1 VRTLQSATRYIEGM
15 SMLEPTMTIAG
26 KPETGRE
33 AFPVL
38 NPANGQVIGHAP
50 ECSAD
55 LLDAA
60 VTSAH
65 QAAESWRADPSARS
79 SALLDIAARLERSL
93 GEFAALITE
102 EQGKPLRE
110 AREELEAAVGDLRY
124 YAGLS
129 LPVDTVGDTDDLI
142 VQVLRRPMGPVAA
155 ITPWNFP
162 VGTAMS
168 KLAPALAAGCT
179 VVLKPS
185 PYTPLSSLRLGEL
198 IRDALPPGVLNVVS
212 GNDALGALMTSHPL
226 VRMISFTGSVAT
238 GKKIAATAATDLK
251 RILLE
256 LGGNDPAIVLD
267 DADVDAV
274 AEGLFA
280 NAFANCGQICVAI
293 KRVYAPK
300 SVYGRL
306 VDALADRARAA
317 QLGDGQALGTD
328 IGPLCNPAQ
337 RDRINELVSE
347 AVGSGVVVAAGGST
361 TGGSGYF
368 YQPTVLAGLNG
379 DERIVVEEQFGPA
392 LPVIQYSDIEQA
404 VAQANNSH
412 YGLGASVWTADPERG
427 RALAPR
433 VESGTVWVNTHQ
445 SGIPGQPFGGLKWSG
460 IGVEGGPW
468 GMLAYTELQAIH
480 TNRMDGTRPL

>member
-1 VRTLQSATRYIEGM
+1 MQPATRYLGGM
-15 SMLEPTMTIAG
+15 SMLDPTMTIAG
-26 KPETGRE
+26 KPEVCRE
-33 AFPVL
+33 SFPVL

-60 VTSAH
+60 VVSAH
-65 QAAESWRADPSARS
+65 QAAESWRADPEARS
-79 SALLDIAARLERSL
+79 SALLSIVARLEPSL
-93 GEFAALITE
+93 EELAGLITD
-102 EQGKPLRE
+102 EQGKPLHE
-110 AREELEAAVGDLRY
+110 AREELDAAVGDLRY
-124 YAGLS
+124 YAGLR
-129 LPVDTVGDTDDLI
+129 LPVDTVSDTEELM

-185 PYTPLSSLRLGEL
+185 PYTPLSSLRFGEL
-198 IRDALPPGVLNVVS
+198 VRDALPSGVLNVVS

-226 VRMISFTGSVAT
+226 VRMISFTGSVPT
-238 GKKIAATAATDLK
+238 GKQIAATAAKDLK

-274 AEGLFA
+274 ADDVFA

-293 KRVYAPK
+293 KRVYAPTA
-300 SVYGRL
+300 VYGRL

-317 QLGDGQALGTD
+317 RLGDGQAPGTD

-337 RDRINELVSE
+337 RARIEELVTD
-347 AVGSGVVVAAGGST
+347 ALRSGVTVAAGGSA

-368 YQPTVLAGLNG
+368 YEPTVLAGLSG
-379 DERIVVEEQFGPA
+379 DERIVIEEQFGPA
-392 LPVIQYSDIEQA
+392 LPIIQYSDIEQA
-404 VAQANNSH
+404 IAQANDSH
-412 YGLGASVWTADPERG
+412 YGLGASVWTANPERG

-480 TNRMDGTRPL
+480 TNRMAG

>member
-1 VRTLQSATRYIEGM
+1 
-15 SMLEPTMTIAG
+15 MLEPTMTIAG
-26 KPETGRE
+26 KAEAGQET
-33 AFPVL
+33 FPVL
-38 NPANGQVIGHAP
+38 NPANGQVIGNAP
-50 ECSAD
+50 ECTAD

-60 VTSAH
+60 VASAH
-65 QAAESWRADPSARS
+65 EARESWIADPAARS
-79 SALLDIAARLERSL
+79 AVLLDIAEKLESNL
-93 GEFAALITE
+93 EELAGLITL
-102 EQGKPLRE
+102 EQGKPLHE
-110 AREELEAAVGDLRY
+110 AKDELGGAAGDVRY

-129 LPVDTVGDTDDLI
+129 LPVDTVSDTDERI
-142 VQVLRRPMGPVAA
+142 VQVLRQPVGPVAA

-162 VGTAMS
+162 VGTAIS

-185 PYTPLSSLRLGEL
+185 PYTPLSSLRFGEL
-198 IRDALPPGVLNVVS
+198 VADALPAGVLNVIS
-212 GNDALGALMTSHPL
+212 GNDALGAQMTSHPL

-238 GKKIAATAATDLK
+238 GKKIAATAAADLK
-251 RILLE
+251 RVLLE

-274 AEGLFA
+274 ADGVFA

-293 KRVYAPK
+293 KRVYAPA
-300 SVYGRL
+300 SIYGRL

-317 QLGDGQALGTD
+317 RLGDGQAPGTE

-337 RDRINELVSE
+337 RDRIEELVSD
-347 AVGSGVVVAAGGST
+347 ALGSGVQVATGGSVAD
-361 TGGSGYF
+361 GSGYF
-368 YQPTVLAGLNG
+368 YEPTVLAGLKGN
-379 DERIVVEEQFGPA
+379 ERIVVEEQFGPA
-392 LPVIQYSDIEQA
+392 LPVIQYSDVEQA
-404 VAQANNSH
+404 IAQANDSH

-427 RALAPR
+427 RTLAPR

-445 SGIPGQPFGGLKWSG
+445 SGVPGQPFGGFKWSG

-480 TNRMDGTRPL
+480 TNRMDL

>member
-1 VRTLQSATRYIEGM
+1 MIDFTM
-15 SMLEPTMTIAG
+15 SIAG
-26 KPETGRE
+26 KPEACKET
-33 AFPVL
+33 FPVL
-38 NPANGQVIGHAP
+38 NPANGQVLGYAP
-50 ECSAD
+50 ECTAD
-55 LLDAA
+55 LLDTA
-60 VTSAH
+60 VASAH
-65 QAAESWRADPSARS
+65 EAREAWRADPLARS
-79 SALLDIAARLERSL
+79 SVLLDMAARLESNL
-93 GEFAALITE
+93 DELAALITD
-102 EQGKPLRE
+102 EQGKPLHE
-110 AREELEAAVGDLRY
+110 AKDELGGAVGDLRY

-129 LPVDTVGDTDDLI
+129 LPVDTISDADELI
-142 VQVLRRPMGPVAA
+142 VQVLRRPMGPIAA

-162 VGTAMS
+162 LGTAMS

-185 PYTPLSSLRLGEL
+185 PYTPLSSLRFGEL

-212 GNDALGALMTSHPL
+212 GNDSLGALMTSHPL

-238 GKKIAATAATDLK
+238 GKKIAATAAADLK
-251 RILLE
+251 RVLLE

-300 SVYGRL
+300 AIYAQL

-317 QLGDGQALGTD
+317 QVGDGRAAGTD

-337 RDRINELVSE
+337 RDRIKELVTD
-347 AVGSGVVVAAGGST
+347 ALGSGVSVAAGGSSAD
-361 TGGSGYF
+361 GSGYF
-368 YQPTVLAGLNG
+368 YEPTVLAGLKG

-392 LPVIQYSDIEQA
+392 LPVIQYSDVEQA
-404 VAQANNSH
+404 IAQANDSH

-427 RALAPR
+427 RTLAPR

-480 TNRMDGTRPL
+480 TNRADL

>member
-1 VRTLQSATRYIEGM
+1 V
-15 SMLEPTMTIAG
+15 LEPTMTIAG
-26 KPETGRE
+26 KAEAGRE
-33 AFPVL
+33 TFPVL
-38 NPANGQVIGHAP
+38 NPANGQVIGNAP

-60 VTSAH
+60 VASAH
-65 QAAESWRADPSARS
+65 EARQSWIADPAARS
-79 SALLDIAARLERSL
+79 SALLEIADKLESNL
-93 GEFAALITE
+93 EELAALITL
-102 EQGKPLRE
+102 EQGKPLHE
-110 AREELEAAVGDLRY
+110 ARDELSAAAGDARY
-124 YAGLS
+124 YSGLS
-129 LPVDTVGDTDDLI
+129 LPVETISDNGERI
-142 VQVLRRPMGPVAA
+142 VQVLRQPVGPVAA

-162 VGTAMS
+162 VGTAIS
-168 KLAPALAAGCT
+168 KLSPALAAGAT

-185 PYTPLSSLRLGEL
+185 PYTPLSTLRFGEL
-198 IRDALPPGVLNVVS
+198 VADALPAGVLNIIS

-251 RILLE
+251 RIVLE
-256 LGGNDPAIVLD
+256 LGGNDPAIILD

-274 AEGLFA
+274 ADGVFA

-293 KRVYAPK
+293 KRVYAPE
-300 SVYGRL
+300 SIYGQL

-317 QLGDGQALGTD
+317 RLGDGQATGTE

-337 RDRINELVSE
+337 RDRIEELVSD
-347 AVGSGVVVAAGGST
+347 AVGNGVRVATGGSVAD
-361 TGGSGYF
+361 GSGYF
-368 YQPTVLAGLNG
+368 FEPTVLAGLQG

-392 LPVIQYSDIEQA
+392 LPVIQYSDVEQA
-404 VAQANNSH
+404 IAQANNSH

-427 RALAPR
+427 RTLAPR

-445 SGIPGQPFGGLKWSG
+445 SGIPGQPFGGFKWSG

-480 TNRMDGTRPL
+480 TNRSDL

>member
-1 VRTLQSATRYIEGM
+1 
-15 SMLEPTMTIAG
+15 MLEPTMTIAG
-26 KPETGRE
+26 KAEAGQET
-33 AFPVL
+33 FPVL
-38 NPANGQVIGHAP
+38 NPANGQVIGNAP
-50 ECSAD
+50 ECTAD

-60 VTSAH
+60 VASAH
-65 QAAESWRADPSARS
+65 EARESWIADPAARS
-79 SALLDIAARLERSL
+79 AVLLDIAEKLESNL
-93 GEFAALITE
+93 EELAGLITL
-102 EQGKPLRE
+102 EQGKPLHE
-110 AREELEAAVGDLRY
+110 AKDELAGAAGDVRY

-129 LPVDTVGDTDDLI
+129 LPVDTVSDTDERI
-142 VQVLRRPMGPVAA
+142 VQVLRQPVGPVAA

-162 VGTAMS
+162 VGTAIS

-185 PYTPLSSLRLGEL
+185 PYTPLSSLRFGEL
-198 IRDALPPGVLNVVS
+198 VADALPAGVLNVIS
-212 GNDALGALMTSHPL
+212 GNDALGGLMTSHPL

-238 GKKIAATAATDLK
+238 GKKIAATAAADLK
-251 RILLE
+251 RVLLE

-274 AEGLFA
+274 ADGVFA

-293 KRVYAPK
+293 KRVYAPA
-300 SVYGRL
+300 SIYGRL

-317 QLGDGQALGTD
+317 RLGDGQAPGTE

-337 RDRINELVSE
+337 RDRIEELVSD
-347 AVGSGVVVAAGGST
+347 ARGSGVQVATGGSVAD
-361 TGGSGYF
+361 GSGYF
-368 YQPTVLAGLNG
+368 YEPTVLAGLKGN
-379 DERIVVEEQFGPA
+379 ERIVVEEQFGPA
-392 LPVIQYSDIEQA
+392 LPVIQYSDVEQA
-404 VAQANNSH
+404 IAQANDSH

-427 RALAPR
+427 RTLAPR

-445 SGIPGQPFGGLKWSG
+445 SGIPGQPFGGFKWSG

-480 TNRMDGTRPL
+480 TNRMDL

>member
-1 VRTLQSATRYIEGM
+1 
-15 SMLEPTMTIAG
+15 MLDFTMTIAG
-26 KPETGRE
+26 KPEACKET
-33 AFPVL
+33 FPVL
-38 NPANGQVIGHAP
+38 NPANGQVLGYAP
-50 ECSAD
+50 ECTAD
-55 LLDAA
+55 LLDTA
-60 VTSAH
+60 VASAH
-65 QAAESWRADPSARS
+65 EAREAWRADPLARS
-79 SALLDIAARLERSL
+79 SVLLDMAARLESNL
-93 GEFAALITE
+93 DELAALITD
-102 EQGKPLRE
+102 EQGKPLHE
-110 AREELEAAVGDLRY
+110 AKDELGGAVGDMRY

-129 LPVDTVGDTDDLI
+129 LPVDTISDADDLI
-142 VQVLRRPMGPVAA
+142 VQVLRRPMGPIAA

-162 VGTAMS
+162 LGTAMS

-185 PYTPLSSLRLGEL
+185 PYTPLSSLRFGEL
-198 IRDALPPGVLNVVS
+198 VRDALPPGVLNVVS
-212 GNDALGALMTSHPL
+212 GNDSLGALMTSHPL

-238 GKKIAATAATDLK
+238 GKKIAATAAADLK
-251 RILLE
+251 RVLLE

-300 SVYGRL
+300 AIYGQL
-306 VDALADRARAA
+306 VDALADRARTA
-317 QLGDGQALGTD
+317 QLGDGRAAGTD

-337 RDRINELVSE
+337 RDRIKELVTD
-347 AVGSGVVVAAGGST
+347 ALGSGVSVAAGGSP

-368 YQPTVLAGLNG
+368 YEPTVLAGLKG

-392 LPVIQYSDIEQA
+392 LPVIQYSDVEQA
-404 VAQANNSH
+404 IAQANDSH

-427 RALAPR
+427 RTLAPR

-480 TNRMDGTRPL
+480 TNRADL

>member
-1 VRTLQSATRYIEGM
+1 
-15 SMLEPTMTIAG
+15 MLDLTMTVAG
-26 KPETGRE
+26 KPEVCE
-33 AFPVL
+33 ATFPVL

-50 ECSAD
+50 ECTAD
-55 LLDAA
+55 LLNVA
-60 VTSAH
+60 VVSA
-65 QAAESWRADPSARS
+65 QEARERWAADPAARS
-79 SALLDIAARLERSL
+79 SVLLDIAARLEGNL
-93 GEFAALITE
+93 DELAALITD
-102 EQGKPLRE
+102 EQGKPLHE
-110 AREELEAAVGDLRY
+110 AKDELGGAVGELRY

-129 LPVDTVGDTDDLI
+129 LPVDTVSDTDDLI

-162 VGTAMS
+162 LGTAIS

-185 PYTPLSSLRLGEL
+185 PYTPLSSLRFGEL
-198 IRDALPPGVLNVVS
+198 VRDALPPGVLNVVS
-212 GNDALGALMTSHPL
+212 GNDSLGALMTSHPL

-251 RILLE
+251 RVLLE
-256 LGGNDPAIVLD
+256 LGGNDPALVLD

-274 AEGLFA
+274 ADGLFA

-300 SVYGRL
+300 ALYGQL

-317 QLGDGQALGTD
+317 RLGDGQAPGTD

-337 RDRINELVSE
+337 RDRIEELV
-347 AVGSGVVVAAGGST
+347 ADALGSGVRIAAGGSLT
-361 TGGSGYF
+361 DGPGYF
-368 YQPTVLAGLNG
+368 YEPTVLAGLKG

-392 LPVIQYSDIEQA
+392 LPVIQYSDVEQA
-404 VAQANNSH
+404 IAQANDSH

-427 RALAPR
+427 RTLAPR

-480 TNRMDGTRPL
+480 TNRIDL